1 MMSWKHLVLYI
12 KGFSLQN
19 KHFFCLIFGSCRYVA
34 VYYSILYFRY
44 RAGTVTDEMLS
55 VPKMPFVIA
64 GVLQALAAAAG
75 MAATGIITLL
85 FILMSVHAILTYI
98 CFCVPIS

>member
-1 MMSWKHLVLYI
+1 MLSWKHLVLYI
-12 KGFSLQN
+12 MALVYKINIFL
-19 KHFFCLIFGSCRYVA
+19 LIFGSCRYVA

-55 VPKMPFVIA
+55 VPKMPFLIA

-75 MAATGIITLL
+75 MAATGITLL
-85 FILMSVHAILTYI
+85 L
-98 CFCVPIS
+98 

>member
-1 MMSWKHLVLYI
+1 MLSWKHLVLYI
-12 KGFSLQN
+12 MALVYKINIFL
-19 KHFFCLIFGSCRYVA
+19 LIFVSCRYVA

-55 VPKMPFVIA
+55 VPKMPFLIA

-75 MAATGIITLL
+75 MAATGITLL
-85 FILMSVHAILTYI
+85 L
-98 CFCVPIS
+98 

>member
-1 MMSWKHLVLYI
+1 MLSWKHLVLYI
-12 KGFSLQN
+12 MPLVYKINIFL
-19 KHFFCLIFGSCRYVA
+19 LIFVSCRYVA

-55 VPKMPFVIA
+55 VPKMPFLIA

-75 MAATGIITLL
+75 MAATGITLL
-85 FILMSVHAILTYI
+85 L
-98 CFCVPIS
+98 